1 MVLSQENKSSR
12 EESQRQN
19 LGEYIYIQ
27 YIYIWQVISSKVLFF
42 KNLNRVSADS
52 IQKEAAFHRVKV
64 RDSRGRLPE
73 SKLQLHLLLVV

>member
-1 MVLSQENKSSR
+1 MQM
-12 EESQRQN
+12 
-19 LGEYIYIQ
+19 IQ

-52 IQKEAAFHRVKV
+52 IQKEAAFHSVKG